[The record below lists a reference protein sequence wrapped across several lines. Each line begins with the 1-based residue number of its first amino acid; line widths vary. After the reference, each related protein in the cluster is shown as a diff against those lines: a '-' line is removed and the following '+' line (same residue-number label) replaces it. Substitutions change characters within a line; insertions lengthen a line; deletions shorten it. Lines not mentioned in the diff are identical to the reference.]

1 MGAAGPGPA
10 KPGPARQ
17 AGWSHRGIHISTHQS
32 TWLAHGLMDGRGSS
46 SLLLPILVGL
56 GVSQRPQ
63 QQATAWQKNNGR
75 LQDAPGKTSGT
86 IGWGCL
92 VWSTRSMP
100 SLVLRTGLGAAGCQP
115 SSPPSA
121 NFCPCRREI
130 SDNRRL
136 VRRQDLSGRAVAAA
150 ARPALRC
157 PASWCGMSRE
167 ISHVLVFLCVAHV
180 PCGGG
185 GRRGSGAV
193 SGRFSHKGCE
203 GGGVVESPPERF
215 VSCS

>member
-1 MGAAGPGPA
+1 MDEGARPCCCQFLLGRASLSVHSSRRRRGRKTTEDCGTP
-10 KPGPARQ
+10 REDVRN
-17 AGWSHRGIHISTHQS
+17 HR
-32 TWLAHGLMDGRGSS
+32 M
-46 SLLLPILVGL
+46 
-56 GVSQRPQ
+56 
-63 QQATAWQKNNGR
+63 
-75 LQDAPGKTSGT
+75 
-86 IGWGCL
+86 GCL
-92 VWSTRSMP
+92 VWSTRSMPTQWKTPTRPLP

-115 SSPPSA
+115 SSLPSA
-121 NFCPCRREI
+121 NFCPCRCEI

-203 GGGVVESPPERF
+203 GCEGGGVVESAPERF